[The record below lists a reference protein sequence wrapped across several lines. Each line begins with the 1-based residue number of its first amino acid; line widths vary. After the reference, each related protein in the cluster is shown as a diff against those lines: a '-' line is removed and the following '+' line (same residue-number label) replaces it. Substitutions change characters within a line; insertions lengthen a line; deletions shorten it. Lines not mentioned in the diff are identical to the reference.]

1 MLLNRQYHGALSSL
15 KDTKIRG
22 CFIFATKL
30 QLCDCIG
37 KEIKEQNAKWVSL
50 IIKSVFQLVNKVERE
65 AKA

>member
-50 IIKSVFQLVNKVERE
+50 IIKVFSSW
-65 AKA
+65 